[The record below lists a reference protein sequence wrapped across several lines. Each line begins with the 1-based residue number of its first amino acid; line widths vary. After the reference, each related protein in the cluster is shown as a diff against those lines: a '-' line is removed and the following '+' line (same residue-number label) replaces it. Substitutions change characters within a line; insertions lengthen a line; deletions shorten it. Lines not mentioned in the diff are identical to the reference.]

1 MSLGSFSSQTYCL
14 WVMLGAN
21 PSVGQ
26 LKGASLG
33 KAANLPLP
41 SNFSRLSLE
50 PTFEGFLKSAPLG
63 HAVHLVANVRQ
74 GWESFPVEML

>member
-1 MSLGSFSSQTYCL
+1 MSLGGQAYCL
-14 WVMLGAN
+14 WVMPGAN

-33 KAANLPLP
+33 HAANLPLP

-50 PTFEGFLKSAPLG
+50 PTFEGCLKSAPLG
-63 HAVHLVANVRQ
+63 QAVHLVANTRQ
-74 GWESFPVEML
+74 SWESFPVEML